1 MLLQLIGQLGGLTTR
16 LTTRPSLLIQ
26 PSTLAGVTINSIK
39 KGQYHTSTS
48 VLRAIHYQWHHPL
61 SSTSLRPSPTKIT
74 TASFH
79 STCQAQAASPLIPE
93 TLLTLKTLHGEALL
107 SPAIAASYTLAYLTF
122 GREWFANAPK
132 PISEMVRVG
141 KWVLRW
147 SPVGL
152 IMVMF
157 LVGLEPAPNT
167 GRWRLFFWT
176 KDTASRSAV
185 GEVEDKDASAASRPV
200 AVAADSFSLPPSPP
214 SSPSSPSSPVQPPE
228 SEVVFLTAEETQ
240 ELPHVEEE
248 GQAEIAGQLLQELK
262 DNSLIIEDLDN
273 KALQLVN
280 HVFKN
285 LLDGAVEDDGNHL
298 KPYLK
303 DTLPPG
309 SRSPKATISFW
320 SMDTP
325 RYKSKDSSR
334 FGKRPFRV
342 HVSKDKGQLAFADG
356 FRNIVIEQD
365 LVKAVGYDEDMVA
378 AVLAHELAHAM
389 QDHALEQVSLR
400 TAVVNA
406 GYLDP
411 RGVRPYICR
420 SGAEIFYRVEGQ
432 TIVGQGYTLYDTYAE
447 ERGD

>member
-1 MLLQLIGQLGGLTTR
+1 
-16 LTTRPSLLIQ
+16 
-26 PSTLAGVTINSIK
+26 
-39 KGQYHTSTS
+39 
-48 VLRAIHYQWHHPL
+48 
-61 SSTSLRPSPTKIT
+61 
-74 TASFH
+74 
-79 STCQAQAASPLIPE
+79 
-93 TLLTLKTLHGEALL
+93 
-107 SPAIAASYTLAYLTF
+107 
-122 GREWFANAPK
+122 
-132 PISEMVRVG
+132 
-141 KWVLRW
+141 
-147 SPVGL
+147 
-152 IMVMF
+152 MVMF

-176 KDTASRSAV
+176 KDTAPRSAV
-185 GEVEDKDASAASRPV
+185 GAVEDKDASAVSRPV

-228 SEVVFLTAEETQ
+228 SEVVFLTAKETQ

-280 HVFKN
+280 HVFKT

-298 KPYLK
+298 KPHLK

-320 SMDTP
+320 SMDSP
-325 RYKSKDSSR
+325 RYKSKDSLR

-342 HVSKDKGQLAFADG
+342 HLSKDKGQLAFADG

-389 QDHALEQVSLR
+389 QDHVIEQVSFR

-406 GYLDP
+406 GCKSLFPLFFLLVWVDQYYVMLK
-411 RGVRPYICR
+411 
-420 SGAEIFYRVEGQ
+420 GAR
-432 TIVGQGYTLYDTYAE
+432 
-447 ERGD
+447 